1 MVVNNAS
8 FVPNLYPDLV
18 ELDSLQLRVIVD
30 NEVDHMSVGPAYKS
44 GQAQEL
50 YKDKR
55 NRDEVKSKPGAGC
68 GSCGCDGNDHNHNT
82 PTDTVAFD
90 FEDLVVAGHGLSML
104 CIGIKDGKEH
114 RVLFD
119 TGPTPSLY
127 RANARRL
134 EIDHAKI
141 EAVVLSHWHIDHSG
155 GMLDAVKSCTEARR
169 GQPIDPVIVDLHPD
183 RPDERGA
190 CLKRPTPDDDR
201 YEYVAWGSDPTL
213 EALEKEGAKIALS
226 DKAHTLCEGYFG
238 VSGEIPRR
246 TSYETG
252 IPNHCRWF
260 AKEGHWKD
268 EQEIMDERYLVARV
282 KDRGLVV
289 LSGCSH
295 AGIVNVCQDVH
306 LAFDAQNSS
315 SSSSNIK
322 PNHIALVA
330 GGFHLAGGH
339 FEARIPHTV
348 RDLKEVAPE
357 LLAPGH
363 CSGWKARAACDE
375 AMPGRVV
382 SLGAGSVYT
391 IAPYPKA

>member
-1 MVVNNAS
+1 MLA
-8 FVPNLYPDLV
+8 FEPNEYPDLI

-30 NEVDHMSVGPAYKS
+30 NEIDHMSAGPAYKS

-50 YKDKR
+50 YRDPR
-55 NRDEVKSKPGAGC
+55 NRDPVKSKPGS
-68 GSCGCDGNDHNHNT
+68 GSCGCGDHDHGSDDT
-82 PTDTVAFD
+82 RVDTVAFD

-104 CIGIKDGKEH
+104 CIGVKDGKEH

-134 EIDHAKI
+134 EVDHAKI
-141 EAVVLSHWHIDHSG
+141 EAIVLSHWHIDHSG
-155 GMLDAVKSCTEARR
+155 GMLEAVKSCTEARR
-169 GQPIDPVIVDLHPD
+169 HQPIDPVVVDLHPD
-183 RPDERGA
+183 RPDQRGA
-190 CLKRPTPDDDR
+190 CLKRPTPEDDR
-201 YEYVAWGSDPTL
+201 YEYVAWGADPTL
-213 EALEKEGAKIALS
+213 HALEKEGAKIALN

-252 IPNHCRWF
+252 LPSHSRWF
-260 AKEGHWKD
+260 AAEGCWKD

-306 LAFDAQNSS
+306 NAFKTPASS
-315 SSSSNIK
+315 SSSSSSSEIK
-322 PNHIALVA
+322 SNHIALVA

-339 FEARIPHTV
+339 FEARIPDTV
-348 RDLKEVAPE
+348 RDLQEIGPE

-363 CSGWKARAACDE
+363 CSGWKARAACDD

-382 SLGAGSVYT
+382 SLGGGSVYT
-391 IAPYPKA
+391 IAPFPK